1 MIPSIRR
8 SASVAFRIIIAG
20 ACCLGIW
27 YSLELAR
34 ADSLFREDTEESV
47 RSAIRLVPDGWQY
60 YMRLAQ
66 FDSEHARDL
75 LATALS
81 INRFNAQGDIELGL
95 KYEADGD
102 LASAEKRL
110 VAAFD
115 VDHTYLPRSSLAN
128 FYFRHENLPA
138 FWKWARSA
146 AEMPSDDMGSLFELC
161 WRVSPDPEKIAAA
174 ILNERPELIRQYLR
188 FLLAKNQL
196 HAAATVATRLARSGD
211 PDLDRPQLFSVVNRL
226 VSANDAAA
234 SIDLWHSLIDRHW
247 IVADYTVPN
256 NGNFAREPLPVTF
269 DWSLPEYPGLNSWP
283 GPSGLE
289 IEFRGNEPEDCAVA
303 EQALA
308 LSPGNYT
315 MTYAYRTRDIPPATG
330 IQWQIVDLKSNHILV
345 DSPDLSSDE
354 LKHST
359 LAFAV
364 PSGSSLLRLR
374 LGYRRTLGTPRISGT
389 LVVLSTRIEAHV

>member
-1 MIPSIRR
+1 MMPSLR
-8 SASVAFRIIIAG
+8 SLASVAFRIVIAG
-20 ACCLGIW
+20 ACCLGVW
-27 YSLELAR
+27 YSLELGR

-66 FDSEHARDL
+66 FDSQHAREL
-75 LATALS
+75 LATALD

-95 KYEADGD
+95 RDEADGD
-102 LASAEKRL
+102 LNSAEKRL
-110 VAAFD
+110 LAAFE
-115 VDHTYLPRSSLAN
+115 VDQTYLPRSSLAN
-128 FYFRHENLPA
+128 FYFRHENLPE

-146 AEMPSDDMGSLFELC
+146 AEMPSDDIGPLLELC
-161 WRVSPDPEKIAAA
+161 WRVSPDPEKITAA
-174 ILNERPELIRQYLR
+174 ILNDKPELIRQYLE

-196 HAAATVATRLARSGD
+196 HAVAAVAVRLAHSGD
-211 PDLDRPQLFSVVNRL
+211 PDSDRTQLFSVVNRL
-226 VSANDAAA
+226 VTASDTEAAIA
-234 SIDLWHSLIDRHW
+234 LWHLMRDQHW

-256 NGNFAREPLPVTF
+256 NANFVRKPLPVTF

-283 GPSGLE
+283 GSSGLA
-289 IEFRGNEPEDCAVA
+289 IEFSGSEPEDCTIA

-315 MTYAYRTRDIPPATG
+315 MTYAYRTTDIPPATG
-330 IQWQIVDLKSNHILV
+330 IRWQIVDSRSNNILV

-354 LKHST
+354 LENST

-364 PSGSSLLRLR
+364 PSGSSFLRLR
-374 LGYRRTLGTPRISGT
+374 LGYRRVLGTPRISGT
-389 LVVLSTRIEAHV
+389 LVVLSTQIEAHV